1 MDFDSISRKITDLRD
16 NDYVFAVLALL
27 MVSYG
32 SMARVKLPASVRS
45 LFKNPIFRTVFLSL
59 LMVYSFENKPHVAV
73 LIAVIFVTS
82 MQYVAVEENKEIVED
97 FNSIRNS

>member
-1 MDFDSISRKITDLRD
+1 MDLNTVSLDITDVAN
-16 NDYVFAVLALL
+16 NDYVFAIMSIL

-32 SMARVKLPASVRS
+32 SMSKVKLPAPIKA

-82 MQYVAVEENKEIVED
+82 MQYINAEDNKAIKEG
-97 FNSIRNS
+97 FNML